1 MKENNKSIF
10 VVVSYINL
18 SVEDTETIFEVVG
31 VADNKEIAKE
41 MLKEEVAHFFVS
53 YNERF
58 VSEEPDDFYGADEPL
73 SVDNKDHF
81 PNAEWY
87 VMNDQD
93 LGVFCEVKI
102 EEKKLNSNS

>member
-10 VVVSYINL
+10 VVTSSINL
-18 SVEDTETIFEVVG
+18 STEDTDTIFEVVG

-58 VSEEPDDFYGADEPL
+58 VSEDPDEFYGADEPL

-81 PNAEWY
+81 PNADWY
-87 VMNDQD
+87 RMSDLD

-102 EEKKLNSNS
+102 EEKKLNS

>member
-1 MKENNKSIF
+1 MKTNNKSLF
-10 VVVSYINL
+10 VVTSSINL
-18 SVEDTETIFEVVG
+18 STDDTETIFEVVG

-58 VSEEPDDFYGADEPL
+58 VSEDLDEFYGADEPL

-81 PNAEWY
+81 PNPVRY
-87 VMNDQD
+87 KMRDTK

>member
-1 MKENNKSIF
+1 MKANNNTLF
-10 VVVSYINL
+10 VVTSSINL
-18 SVEDTETIFEVVG
+18 STEDAETIFEVVG

-41 MLKEEVAHFFVS
+41 MLKEEVKQFFEL

-58 VSEEPDDFYGADEPL
+58 VSEDPDEFYGADEPL

-81 PNAEWY
+81 PNTEWY